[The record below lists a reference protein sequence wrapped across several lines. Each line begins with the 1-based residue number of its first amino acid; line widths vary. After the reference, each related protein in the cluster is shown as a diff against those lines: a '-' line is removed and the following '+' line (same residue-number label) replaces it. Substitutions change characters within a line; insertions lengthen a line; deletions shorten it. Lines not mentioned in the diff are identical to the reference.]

1 MEELIGKTLGA
12 YEIKEKI
19 GEGGMAYVFKAY
31 QPALDRFVA
40 IKILSPR
47 LVNEPGF
54 TERFQREAHAVAHL
68 NHPNILQVHDF
79 GLQDNYY
86 YIVMRYVANS
96 LTMETLM
103 RRDAPVDQLIEY
115 AIQVAEALNYAHEH
129 GIIHRDVK
137 PSNILIDN
145 QWALLSDFGLVKQTR
160 GDGRHLTAAGKQGL
174 GTPAYMSPEQAKG
187 ASIDHRADI
196 YALGIILYQILT
208 GTIPHDAP
216 TPLAIIAKRVTEPV
230 LPLRQL
236 KPEIS
241 ESLEQVALRALVSEP
256 DYRYNSATQFA
267 MSLRQAQRDANSP
280 GPLTTT
286 QFLPDPNLVTVAA
299 RSKYLNP
306 KFVWSIATVIVLGL
320 FLLILSLVGGELSGL
335 VRSTTPP
342 DTPGNV
348 EAALAAES
356 AFSTDTPVSP
366 TATLASNLA
375 GASIAVTEAEVEV
388 WSGPGESYEL
398 LGYLPTGARVEI
410 NSRDQSGEWWH
421 IKTSLSPAGSGW
433 IRNSNNLTGM
443 TDIDSVPIALAPPTS
458 SPTPTSKPPS
468 PTTTPTATATPE
480 PTATVTPAQPAP
492 AEAQVIPRPSPMAAL
507 PTGEFLLLKPVS
519 LDEPSYGLT
528 EFEWQWFGSLAEN
541 QGFEVRVWQADEP
554 PTGVHD
560 AVLDNRQGKIQAV
573 GNQMYRLVV
582 DITEAPGVRQRRG
595 EFNWSVVLVQIDP
608 EYKDLG
614 LQAPPARLR
623 FEPPGASGGG
633 GGDEGGGGGGA
644 FN

>member
-1 MEELIGKTLGA
+1 
-12 YEIKEKI
+12 
-19 GEGGMAYVFKAY
+19 
-31 QPALDRFVA
+31 
-40 IKILSPR
+40 
-47 LVNEPGF
+47 
-54 TERFQREAHAVAHL
+54 
-68 NHPNILQVHDF
+68 
-79 GLQDNYY
+79 
-86 YIVMRYVANS
+86 MRYVANS

-137 PSNILIDN
+137 PSNILIDG

-196 YALGIILYQILT
+196 YALGIILYQVLT

-267 MSLRQAQRDANSP
+267 TSLRQAQRDANSP

-286 QFLPDPNLVTVAA
+286 QFLPDPNLVTAAA

-320 FLLILSLVGGELSGL
+320 FLLILSLVGGDLRGI

-342 DTPGNV
+342 DRPANV

-356 AFSTDTPVSP
+356 AFPTDTPVSP
-366 TATLASNLA
+366 TTTLASNLA
-375 GASIAVTEAEVEV
+375 GSSIAVTEAEVEV

-398 LGYLPTGARVEI
+398 LGYLPSGARIEI
-410 NSRDQSGEWWH
+410 NSRDQSGKWWH
-421 IKTSLSPAGSGW
+421 IETSLSPAGLGW
-433 IRNSNNLTGM
+433 IRNSSSLTEM
-443 TDIDSVPIALAPPTS
+443 TNVDSVPIALAPPTPTS

-468 PTTTPTATATPE
+468 PTATPTTTATPE
-480 PTATVTPAQPAP
+480 PTATTTPAQPAP
-492 AEAQVIPRPSPMAAL
+492 AEAPILAQPSPLAAL
-507 PTGEFLLLKPVS
+507 PTGEFRLLKPVS
-519 LDEPSYGLT
+519 LEEPSYGMT

-554 PTGVHD
+554 PAGVHD
-560 AVLDNRQGKIQAV
+560 AVLDNHQGKVEAV
-573 GNQMYRLVV
+573 GNQTYRLIV

-608 EYKDLG
+608 EYRDLG